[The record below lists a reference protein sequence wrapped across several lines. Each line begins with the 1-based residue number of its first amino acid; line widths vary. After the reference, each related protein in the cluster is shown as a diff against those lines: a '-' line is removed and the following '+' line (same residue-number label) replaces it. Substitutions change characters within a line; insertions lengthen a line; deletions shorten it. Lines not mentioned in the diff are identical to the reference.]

1 MKRREFAKMM
11 GAVAAGLAAGS
22 KVRADEKAQDKAEKH
37 VCKGHNSCKGK
48 GGCKSGDNGCAGKN
62 SCKGKGGCAS
72 AEAKH
77 ACKGQNACKG
87 HGRLQVRRQ
96 RLRRQELLQGQG
108 RLRRSPARDEGQQEP
123 EVGGG
128 GGRVTG
134 ARSPAPKTDMNR
146 FGLPDLGIGIGLRT
160 THFGEILAG
169 APAVDWFEVLSENFM
184 DTGGRPLHVLD
195 HVVERYP
202 VALHGVSLSIGSTDP
217 LDRAYLRKLKALAER
232 TRARWVSDHLCW
244 TGVLGRNTHD
254 LLPLPYDEATLR
266 HVSRRVRQVQDALER
281 PLVLENPSTYV
292 AFARS
297 TMPEW
302 EFLARLCDDADCGLL
317 LDVNNVYVSGFN
329 HGFDPRQY
337 LDAIPADRVVQF
349 HLAGHTNH
357 GTHILDTHD
366 DPAIDAVWDLYARLC
381 ARTGPVSTL
390 FEWDASIPPLADVRA
405 EAEKARA
412 AARRRPGA
420 TGTHGA

>member
-1 MKRREFAKMM
+1 
-11 GAVAAGLAAGS
+11 
-22 KVRADEKAQDKAEKH
+22 
-37 VCKGHNSCKGK
+37 
-48 GGCKSGDNGCAGKN
+48 
-62 SCKGKGGCAS
+62 
-72 AEAKH
+72 
-77 ACKGQNACKG
+77 
-87 HGRLQVRRQ
+87 
-96 RLRRQELLQGQG
+96 
-108 RLRRSPARDEGQQEP
+108 
-123 EVGGG
+123 
-128 GGRVTG
+128 
-134 ARSPAPKTDMNR
+134 MNR

-195 HVVERYP
+195 RVVERYP

-217 LDRAYLRKLKALAER
+217 LDRAYLRKLKALADR

-266 HVSRRVRQVQDALER
+266 HVSRRVKQVQDALER
-281 PLVLENPSTYV
+281 PLVIENPSTYL

-302 EFLARLCDDADCGLL
+302 EFLARLCDDSGCGLL

-337 LDAIPADRVVQF
+337 LDAIPADRVVQV
-349 HLAGHTNH
+349 HLAGHTHH

-366 DPAIDAVWDLYARLC
+366 GPAIDAVWDLYARLC
-381 ARTGPVSTL
+381 ARTGPVATL
-390 FEWDASIPPLADVRA
+390 FEWDASIPPLAEVRA
-405 EAEKARA
+405 EAEKARPLREA
-412 AARRRPGA
+412 AAR

>member
-1 MKRREFAKMM
+1 
-11 GAVAAGLAAGS
+11 
-22 KVRADEKAQDKAEKH
+22 
-37 VCKGHNSCKGK
+37 
-48 GGCKSGDNGCAGKN
+48 
-62 SCKGKGGCAS
+62 
-72 AEAKH
+72 
-77 ACKGQNACKG
+77 
-87 HGRLQVRRQ
+87 
-96 RLRRQELLQGQG
+96 
-108 RLRRSPARDEGQQEP
+108 
-123 EVGGG
+123 
-128 GGRVTG
+128 
-134 ARSPAPKTDMNR
+134 MNR

-184 DTGGRPLHVLD
+184 DTGGRPLYVLD
-195 HVVERYP
+195 RVVERYP
-202 VALHGVSLSIGSTDP
+202 VALHGVALSIGSTDA
-217 LDRAYLRKLKALAER
+217 LDRAYLRKLKALAGR

-266 HVSRRVRQVQDALER
+266 HVSRRVKQVQDALER
-281 PLVLENPSTYV
+281 PLVLENPSTYL

-297 TMPEW
+297 RMPEW
-302 EFLARLCDDADCGLL
+302 EFLARLCDDSGCGLL

-337 LDAIPADRVVQF
+337 VDAIPADRVVQV
-349 HLAGHTNH
+349 HLAGHTHH

-366 DPAIDAVWDLYARLC
+366 GPAIDAVWDLYARLC

-405 EAEKARA
+405 EAEKARPLREA
-412 AARRRPGA
+412 AAR